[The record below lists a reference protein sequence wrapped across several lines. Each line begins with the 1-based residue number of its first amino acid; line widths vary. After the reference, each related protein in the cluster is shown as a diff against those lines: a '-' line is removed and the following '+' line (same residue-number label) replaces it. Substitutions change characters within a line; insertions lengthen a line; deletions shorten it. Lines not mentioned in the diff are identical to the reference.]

1 MSQAIPPNRSAAPFF
16 WGEHRCTLDADGYLL
31 LPKSLLDSAEA
42 TTLVLT
48 KGLDG
53 CLLLAPEGYF
63 SSLRDKVQAL
73 PFTDKLSRS
82 FRRHLFA
89 SAMTVSPDQQHRIF
103 LPEGLRR
110 YAHLVDVAV
119 VVGNDA
125 YLEIWNASDWDDTQ
139 TQMVDQIVQEEGW
152 RLAGI

>member
-16 WGEHRCTLDADGYLL
+16 WGEHRCTLDADGHLL
-31 LPKSLLDSAEA
+31 LPKSLLDSADA
-42 TTLVLT
+42 TALVLT

-53 CLLLAPEGYF
+53 CLLLAPQGYF
-63 SSLRDKVQAL
+63 SSLREKVQAL

-89 SAMTVSPDQQHRIF
+89 SAMTASPDQQRRIF
-103 LPEGLRR
+103 VPDGLRQ
-110 YAHLVDVAV
+110 YANLADAAV

-139 TQMVDQIVQEEGW
+139 TQMVDQIVQEDGW
-152 RLAGI
+152 RLEGI